1 MTMIKSEVI
10 ARSRLHNLVHAC
22 SLFCTVVRISYSP
35 SERHLAMQLPT
46 KPQTATELLEAL
58 ATAQDGLG
66 KGGRRL
72 ASFFADNLGANAV
85 LSASEV
91 AQRCGVNA
99 STVVRL
105 AQGLGYS
112 GYREFQA
119 VLQDQLMTFAQARA
133 QETSPTV
140 PSLSVRPVRLHLLAD
155 SGKSFNEGAAAA
167 AQNYCGMNPGV
178 AISSDL
184 HASYTVDPVDFARR
198 IEAAA
203 GVSDGI
209 ILVAREHP
217 AINDAVRTVTAKGI
231 PVVCLTTDLPTS
243 GRTAYVGSDQYVS
256 GATAGWLCGR
266 MLPAGSSGRVLFVY
280 SVPFRCHQDR
290 EQGFRHV
297 LRTEF
302 PDLAIDEKVSSD
314 ESVDVIY
321 EAVRRYIAK
330 SGPPAAVY
338 NVSGANIGVGRA
350 LEDEGISHSTV
361 FIGHELNANSRSLL
375 ERNIMDVTIGHDF
388 DREISLAVDSIRLAR
403 EGVQPIN
410 RITQSQVFTR
420 FNCATF

>member
-1 MTMIKSEVI
+1 
-10 ARSRLHNLVHAC
+10 
-22 SLFCTVVRISYSP
+22 
-35 SERHLAMQLPT
+35 MQMQT
-46 KPQTATELLEAL
+46 KPENATELLAAL
-58 ATAQDGLG
+58 AAMQDSLG

-72 ASFFADNLGANAV
+72 ATFFVDNLGANAM

-105 AQGLGYS
+105 AQGLGYA

-119 VLQDQLMTFAQARA
+119 VLQNQLMTIAQVRAKDALAPLSPSAAR
-133 QETSPTV
+133 P
-140 PSLSVRPVRLHLLAD
+140 LKLHLLAD
-155 SGKSFNEGAAAA
+155 SGKSFNEAAAA
-167 AQNYCGMNPGV
+167 AAHSYCRQNAAV
-178 AISSDL
+178 TISADL
-184 HASYTVDPVDFARR
+184 HPSYTVETTDFAAR
-198 IEAAA
+198 IVTAAEL
-203 GVSDGI
+203 SDGI
-209 ILVAREHP
+209 ILVARDHP
-217 AINDAVRTVTAKGI
+217 AINDVVRLVTAKGV
-231 PVVCLTTDLPTS
+231 PVICLTTDLPTS

-302 PDLAIDEKVSSD
+302 PHLAIDEKVSSD

-330 SGPPAAVY
+330 NGPPAAVY

-350 LEDEGISHSTV
+350 LEDEGLSDKTV

-388 DREISLAVDSIRLAR
+388 DREIALAVDCIKMALQ
-403 EGVQPIN
+403 GVQPIN

>member
-1 MTMIKSEVI
+1 
-10 ARSRLHNLVHAC
+10 
-22 SLFCTVVRISYSP
+22 
-35 SERHLAMQLPT
+35 MQVNT
-46 KPQTATELLEAL
+46 KPQNATELLTAL
-58 ATAQDGLG
+58 AAAQDGLG

-72 ASFFADNLGANAV
+72 AIFLADNLGASAM
-85 LSASEV
+85 LSASAV

-105 AQGLGYS
+105 AQGLGYT

-119 VLQDQLMTFAQARA
+119 VLQDQLFTIART
-133 QETSPTV
+133 QTHDTSPST
-140 PSLSVRPVRLHLLAD
+140 PTLASRPLRLQLLAD
-155 SGKSFNEGAAAA
+155 SGRSFNEGAAAA
-167 AQNYCGMNPGV
+167 ARGFCQ
-178 AISSDL
+178 SSPSVEIVPDL
-184 HASYTVDPVDFARR
+184 QVSYTVDPAEFAAR
-198 IEAAA
+198 IEVASEA
-203 GVSDGI
+203 SDGI

-217 AINDAVRTVTAKGI
+217 AINDVVRQVTAKGV
-231 PVVCLTTDLPTS
+231 PVICLTTDLPTS

-266 MLPAGSSGRVLFVY
+266 MLPDATPGRVLFVY

-302 PDLAIDEKVSSD
+302 PELAIDEKVSSD

-330 SGPPAAVY
+330 SGPPAAIY

-350 LEDEGISHSTV
+350 LEDEGISRSTV

-375 ERNIMDVTIGHDF
+375 ERNIMDITIGHDF
-388 DREISLAVDSIRLAR
+388 DREIALAVECVRLAQQ
-403 EGVQPIN
+403 GIQPVN

>member
-1 MTMIKSEVI
+1 MHM
-10 ARSRLHNLVHAC
+10 N
-22 SLFCTVVRISYSP
+22 
-35 SERHLAMQLPT
+35 T
-46 KPQTATELLEAL
+46 KPTTAPELLAAL
-58 ATAQDGLG
+58 ADAQDGLG

-72 ASFFADNLGANAV
+72 AGFFADNLGANAM
-85 LSASEV
+85 LTASEV

-119 VLQDQLMTFAQARA
+119 VLQDQLMTIAQTQAKEVTALLPTLTAR
-133 QETSPTV
+133 
-140 PSLSVRPVRLHLLAD
+140 SLKLHLLAD
-155 SGKSFNEGAAAA
+155 SGKSFNEAAAA
-167 AQNYCGMNPGV
+167 ATRSYCGINQGV
-178 AISSDL
+178 TITPDM
-184 HASYTVDPVDFARR
+184 HTSYTVEAASFAKR

-203 GVSDGI
+203 EVSDGI

-217 AINDAVRTVTAKGI
+217 AINDAVRRVTAKGV
-231 PVVCLTTDLPTS
+231 PVICLTTDLPTS
-243 GRTAYVGSDQYVS
+243 GRAAYVGSDQYVS

-302 PDLAIDEKVSSD
+302 PDLAIDEKVSSN

-338 NVSGANIGVGRA
+338 NVSGANIGVARA
-350 LEDEGISHSTV
+350 LEDEGISQSTV

-388 DREISLAVDSIRLAR
+388 DREVALAVECIKMALQ
-403 EGVQPIN
+403 GVQPAN
-410 RITQSQVFTR
+410 RITQSHVFTR